1 MPAIVKTLKPKTCFD
16 LDRVGVGGF
25 QALCENRMG
34 EELPLNYFHFL
45 LKNQCSIFGL
55 DFTLFFF
62 IYQGKIWVQN
72 IKAIISLGPQLSPD
86 FRLGEAIGFCE
97 QDKAACFQIL
107 FAFIAKGS
115 PLTRMRGGCVGTQ
128 LDRM

>member
-1 MPAIVKTLKPKTCFD
+1 M
-16 LDRVGVGGF
+16 GGF
-25 QALCENRMG
+25 QALCENKMG